1 MSATPR
7 SSSDKDRLLTRPEEP
22 LPTAQDPQ
30 QHENPKDPKPGPQSE
45 QGTDPRAGELDH
57 TV

>member
-1 MSATPR
+1 MSATPK
-7 SSSDKDRLLTRPEEP
+7 SSNEKDRLLARPEET

-30 QHENPKDPKPGPQSE
+30 EHENPNDPKPPPKSE